1 MKNRAL
7 SVISLV
13 TFIALISF
21 FLNAC
26 TGTPDKVTAV
36 KGFNVDRYLGTWY
49 EIARLDHSFE
59 KGLSQVSAD
68 YSLQTDGGIKV
79 INRGY
84 SAANKNWKEA
94 VGKAYFVSDKNK
106 GHLKVSFFGPFYSSY
121 IIFNLDQQH
130 YQYAFIS
137 GYNTD
142 YLWLLS
148 RTPTVSKELIDK
160 FIREAQQRGF
170 DTSRLIIDN
179 HAS

>member
-1 MKNRAL
+1 MENRTHSANK
-7 SVISLV
+7 LV
-13 TFIALISF
+13 TLIILMCFILI
-21 FLNAC
+21 AC
-26 TGTPDKVTAV
+26 TGMPDKVTAV
-36 KGFNVDRYLGTWY
+36 EDFNVDRYLGTWY

-59 KGLSQVSAD
+59 QGLSQVSAD
-68 YSLQTDGGIKV
+68 YSLQADGGIKV

>member
-13 TFIALISF
+13 TLIVLISF

-36 KGFNVDRYLGTWY
+36 KDFNVARYLGTWY

-59 KGLSQVSAD
+59 KGRSQVSAD

-94 VGKAYFVSDKNK
+94 VGKAYFVSDKSK

-160 FIREAQQRGF
+160 FTREAQQRGF